1 MANNNYDSIYVR
13 RGTEEEWLLKDPI
26 LGPGE
31 EAYVTDLLKSKHG
44 DGIKKFSELEYD
56 NPLEDGSYSTDIPL
70 PQAIGGFKA
79 GDKPNYSYHDMWD
92 ILLHPYVKPTV
103 SISASPTG
111 GTREYTN
118 DIATVTLTA
127 TVTQKSRDVEKVEFM
142 LSGVSSPIGTVS
154 TSSSSSTDPTTGYK
168 TLTYKF
174 TYNTEIASLT
184 SNGSTSSRTITA
196 KVYDT
201 DYETEGIVTS
211 GGITYTF
218 VSPMY
223 VGSVDGS
230 TNTMTDALVRGM
242 TKKTQGKGNI
252 ANTYTVSSSKF
263 AFAYPKVYGSL
274 VSILDTNGFEILPD
288 FDIQEVNVTQYDG
301 STTVPYYVYL
311 FRNTVS
317 LDSFKV
323 TYKFTA

>member
-56 NPLEDGSYSTDIPL
+56 NSNDSVYSTDIPL

-79 GDKPNYSYHDMWD
+79 GDKPNYTYSEMWD

-103 SISASPTG
+103 TLSASPTG

-118 DIATVTLTA
+118 DISSVALTA
-127 TVTQKSRDVEKVEFM
+127 TVTQKSRNINKVEFM

-154 TSSSSSTDPTTGYK
+154 SESTSNTDSETGYK

-174 TYNTEIASLT
+174 TYDGEISSLT
-184 SNGSTSSRTITA
+184 TNGSASSRTITA

-201 DYETEGIVTS
+201 DYETEGVVTS
-211 GGITYTF
+211 AGVTYTF

-223 VGSVDGS
+223 VGSVSGTVS
-230 TNTMTDALVRGM
+230 SVTDELVRGM
-242 TKKTQGKGNI
+242 AKKIQNKGNI
-252 ANTYTVSSSKF
+252 SNSYTVTDSKF
-263 AFAYPKVYGSL
+263 VFAYPKIHGQL
-274 VSILDTNGFEILPD
+274 KSILDTNGFEILPD
-288 FDIQEVNVTQYDG
+288 FNISEINVTQSDG

-311 FRNTVS
+311 FKNVVS
-317 LDSFKV
+317 LSNFNV
-323 TYKFTA
+323 TYKFS